1 MISSTFSLER
11 ISATITWM
19 IVSGFSLWM
28 MWNSKY
34 FDYIDLVIFIILC
47 VVYFILWVYV
57 SQSDDPNILL
67 WKRQVAAVL
76 LFCVIIGI
84 YFATPVTFIA
94 IFMVI
99 FSAITPYFMSLKH
112 ALLISPILASPLFFV
127 YSFYWDQSGVVV
139 NTFLFWTFNI
149 FALVMVNTGQREK
162 EARLQAELST
172 RELKSTQVL
181 LNEAVKQGE
190 RVRIARNIH
199 DLLGHH
205 LTALTINLQVASRKS
220 EGEVK
225 DSIDQCHQ
233 LAKLLLSD
241 VREAV
246 SDIRDKSKLDLDASI
261 RSMLETLPNLS
272 LTLDIDEHIQ
282 IDDIQ
287 VADAIIKAV
296 QETITNTLK
305 HAHGSTISL
314 QIRYAN
320 AEPSEQ
326 KKLQIDIANDGKM
339 PATLTQG
346 NGLTGIA
353 ERVKALAGSAS
364 FFADTTHF
372 RTRLLIPVAQ
382 ND

>member
-1 MISSTFSLER
+1 MTTTHFSLEK
-11 ISATITWM
+11 ISATVTWL

-28 MWNSKY
+28 MWSSGNYSY
-34 FDYIDLVIFIILC
+34 LRLATMAALC
-47 VVYFILWVYV
+47 IVYFFLWSYV
-57 SQSDDPNILL
+57 TGNEDTQRSLKDRRI
-67 WKRQVAAVL
+67 AAGV
-76 LFCVIIGI
+76 LFCLIIAI

-99 FSAITPYFMSLKH
+99 FSAVTPYFMSLKR
-112 ALLISPILASPLFFV
+112 AFLISPLIALPLFFV
-127 YSFYWDQSGVVV
+127 YTFYWGQSGVII
-139 NTFLFWTFNI
+139 NTFLFWTFNL
-149 FALVMVNTGQREK
+149 FSLVMVSTSLREK
-162 EARLQAELST
+162 EARMQAELIN

-220 EGEVK
+220 EGDVK
-225 DSIDQCHQ
+225 ESIEQCHQ

-246 SDIRDKSKLDLDASI
+246 SDIRDKSKLDLEGSI
-261 RSMLETLPNLS
+261 RSMLEKLPKLS
-272 LTLDIDEHIQ
+272 LELNIDKHIQ

-305 HAHGSTISL
+305 HAHGDTISVSVVYADSEFTTHKQL
-314 QIRYAN
+314 QV
-320 AEPSEQ
+320 
-326 KKLQIDIANDGKM
+326 DIANDGKM
-339 PATLTQG
+339 PTTLKQG
-346 NGLTGIA
+346 NGLMGIK
-353 ERVKALAGSAS
+353 ERLSALKGSAS
-364 FFADTTHF
+364 FILDADRF
-372 RTRLLIPVAQ
+372 RTRLLIPVSQ